1 MDQDMHEASSA
12 GAIAGSSSAT
22 ENPLRVP
29 TYEEVFPETLVADAA
44 FRVFSYARQ
53 QAALTPP
60 RPCSPIQPVPV
71 SIDPQRL
78 GEYRQ
83 LLAGLLA
90 NTLEGLALYEAQAA
104 QDDEYDEDEEEG
116 DYDSVEGCEGGCQ
129 LTDEEEGNDQR
140 DSVSSV
146 ESSIETPVESSEL
159 KTEPFPDYYESCEM
173 HPPVDIIQLEQA
185 YNYAISKVVE
195 EVIRFR
201 EVDPCIANPSFSSS
215 DEEEEEPRPLLAP
228 IEEDEA
234 EYQSTVEQNTNDV
247 DKPQVPNEP
256 SSSASPPPGM
266 YASREESDK
275 MRVVDDMRRL
285 LCGQYLGDGPRGV
298 FHDFSY
304 LIIRMGEILFV
315 NKDSSPLH
323 FMSAGA
329 TYDIKMIASVVTRYL
344 AVVDARLIE
353 LLDVGSRV
361 HYILGEV
368 SRDMSVNFFIRYRR
382 MLHVILGSQLR
393 KVTPIEKTL
402 LTTFLDL
409 YDNFV
414 YTSFLNTRNRQ
425 LLLEDIVNIERNEV
439 TRILVALWDILCRV
453 IEGYDRYLNL
463 METIGVEYL
472 DPLIEQIEH
481 YLHPIRG
488 SEKERDIRKQLD
500 EGFDRYREANLST
513 LRPED
518 GFFP

>member
-1 MDQDMHEASSA
+1 
-12 GAIAGSSSAT
+12 
-22 ENPLRVP
+22 
-29 TYEEVFPETLVADAA
+29 
-44 FRVFSYARQ
+44 
-53 QAALTPP
+53 
-60 RPCSPIQPVPV
+60 
-71 SIDPQRL
+71 
-78 GEYRQ
+78 
-83 LLAGLLA
+83 
-90 NTLEGLALYEAQAA
+90 
-104 QDDEYDEDEEEG
+104 
-116 DYDSVEGCEGGCQ
+116 
-129 LTDEEEGNDQR
+129 
-140 DSVSSV
+140 
-146 ESSIETPVESSEL
+146 
-159 KTEPFPDYYESCEM
+159 EPFPDYDESCEVY
-173 HPPVDIIQLEQA
+173 PPVDFIQHEQA

-215 DEEEEEPRPLLAP
+215 DDEEPRPLLAP

-234 EYQSTVEQNTNDV
+234 EEQSTVEQHRSDV
-247 DKPQVPNEP
+247 DEPQVPNEP

-285 LCGQYLGDGPRGV
+285 LCSQYLGDGPRGV

-304 LIIRMGEILFV
+304 LIIRMGEILFR

-344 AVVDARLIE
+344 AVVDARLVE

-382 MLHVILGSQLR
+382 MLHVILGQLR
-393 KVTPIEKTL
+393 KVTPIEKAL

-463 METIGVEYL
+463 MEGIGIEYL
-472 DPLIEQIEH
+472 DPLIEQIE
-481 YLHPIRG
+481 
-488 SEKERDIRKQLD
+488 Q
-500 EGFDRYREANLST
+500 
-513 LRPED
+513 
-518 GFFP
+518 

>member
-1 MDQDMHEASSA
+1 MDQDMLESSSA
-12 GAIAGSSSAT
+12 GTVTGSSHTT
-22 ENPLRVP
+22 ESPFRVP
-29 TYEEVFPETLVADAA
+29 IYEDLFPETLVADAA

-53 QAALTPP
+53 EAALTPP

-83 LLAGLLA
+83 SLAGLLA
-90 NTLEGLALYEAQAA
+90 STLEGLALCEAQAV
-104 QDDEYDEDEEEG
+104 QEDDD
-116 DYDSVEGCEGGCQ
+116 DYDKDYDGESDYDFDEAVENCKGGCQ
-129 LTDEEEGNDQR
+129 LTDEEEGNGLA

-146 ESSIETPVESSEL
+146 EFSIETPVKSTVKSSEP
-159 KTEPFPDYYESCEM
+159 KTEPFPDYDESCEVY
-173 HPPVDIIQLEQA
+173 PPVDFIQHEQA

-215 DEEEEEPRPLLAP
+215 DDEEPRPLLAP

-234 EYQSTVEQNTNDV
+234 EEQSTVEQHRSDV
-247 DKPQVPNEP
+247 DEPQVPNEP

-285 LCGQYLGDGPRGV
+285 LCSQYLGDGPRGV

-304 LIIRMGEILFV
+304 LIIRMGEILFR

-344 AVVDARLIE
+344 AVVDARLVE

-361 HYILGEV
+361 QYILGEV

-382 MLHVILGSQLR
+382 MLHVILG
-393 KVTPIEKTL
+393 
-402 LTTFLDL
+402 
-409 YDNFV
+409 
-414 YTSFLNTRNRQ
+414 
-425 LLLEDIVNIERNEV
+425 
-439 TRILVALWDILCRV
+439 
-453 IEGYDRYLNL
+453 
-463 METIGVEYL
+463 
-472 DPLIEQIEH
+472 
-481 YLHPIRG
+481 
-488 SEKERDIRKQLD
+488 
-500 EGFDRYREANLST
+500 
-513 LRPED
+513 
-518 GFFP
+518 